1 MTDAG
6 TCSCFGTSQHGST
19 LLSYLKWESSEI
31 STFPKWFQAK
41 DEKQEKCDVS
51 LFPDQASQEELQDM
65 LLSCFESLCFI
76 ETEELLS
83 AEQQHAPA

>member
-1 MTDAG
+1 MLGPAAALGPPSTEAL
-6 TCSCFGTSQHGST
+6 CSPISSGN
-19 LLSYLKWESSEI
+19 SSEI
-31 STFPKWFQAK
+31 STFAKWFQAK